1 MPKAF
6 EINGIDLSGM
16 ISNEIEVCSGRIRY
30 DAEGKL
36 ISKRVQAH
44 AYGMRLRG
52 YSPGAQPKNP
62 NLVIEMNPG
71 HEFSEK
77 YYNIIGYFRKLSD
90 DEVSAYDLDYLGI
103 ATF

>member
-1 MPKAF
+1 MPKVF

-16 ISNEIEVCSGRIRY
+16 ISNESEVRLGRIRY
-30 DAEGKL
+30 DADGKL

-52 YSPGAQPKNP
+52 HSPGAQPKNP
-62 NLVIEMNPG
+62 DLVMELKPG
-71 HEFSEK
+71 NEWSEK
-77 YYNIIGYFRKLSD
+77 YYNIIGYYKKLSD